1 MGMVRS
7 STRRD
12 LLRDAVLAGFAVPAV
27 MMAPVRVLAQVKDA
41 DAALIPTDQLL
52 AEGPLPDMWI
62 GPKNAPVT
70 IVEYASMTCPHC
82 AAFHAET
89 WPTLKSKYI
98 DTGKVRFTLR
108 EFPLD
113 PLATAGF
120 MLARCAGP
128 DKRNAMIDLLF
139 DQQKNWAFVDK
150 PADALAATVKQA
162 GISQEAFET
171 CLNDQKLYSQIN
183 QTRDDATKKFKIDAT
198 PTFFIN
204 GRKFAGELTIA
215 ELDKD
220 IDAASKT

>member
-1 MGMVRS
+1 MFVP
-7 STRRD
+7 STRRQ
-12 LLRDAVLAGFAVPAV
+12 LLRGAVLTGVALPAV
-27 MMAPVRVLAQVKDA
+27 LRGGAAFAQTKPD
-41 DAALIPTDQLL
+41 DAATTIPLDQLM

-62 GPKNAPVT
+62 GSKDAPVT

-98 DTGKVRFTLR
+98 DTGKARFVLR

-120 MLARCAGP
+120 MLARCAGA
-128 DKRNAMIDLLF
+128 DKRNAITDLLF

-150 PADALAATVKQA
+150 PVDALAATVKQA
-162 GISQEAFET
+162 GITQAQFET
-171 CLNDQKLYSQIN
+171 CLKDQKLYDQVN
-183 QTRDDATKKFKIDAT
+183 QTRDQASSKFKIDAT

-204 GRKFAGELTIA
+204 GKKYTGELSVA
-215 ELDKD
+215 QMDRD
-220 IDAASKT
+220 IEDATKK

>member
-1 MGMVRS
+1 MFVP
-7 STRRD
+7 STRRQ
-12 LLRDAVLAGFAVPAV
+12 LLRGAVLTGVALSAGAS
-27 MMAPVRVLAQVKDA
+27 LAQTKT
-41 DAALIPTDQLL
+41 DAAVTIPTDQLL

-62 GPKNAPVT
+62 GPKDAAVT

-98 DTGKVRFTLR
+98 DTGKARFVLR

-128 DKRNAMIDLLF
+128 DKRNAMTDLLF

-150 PADALAATVKQA
+150 PVDALAATVKQA
-162 GISQEAFET
+162 GITQAQFEA
-171 CLNDQKLYSQIN
+171 CLKDQKLYSQVN
-183 QTRDDATKKFKIDAT
+183 QTRDDASAKFKIDAT

-204 GRKFAGELTIA
+204 GKKYTGELTVA
-215 ELDKD
+215 QMDKD
-220 IDAASKT
+220 IDEATKK